1 MFYLTLP
8 NEIAHEI
15 LIAIVRVRGVK
26 RASRL
31 RYISRWWNVA
41 IMYAIFASGIIQDE
55 KWISP
60 CWEQYLV
67 CYKAIRRPGNSSLPL
82 RIFRR
87 VAERIT
93 AHRCPEGSGYTDD
106 ALRDSVFELRG
117 LACDTAQDSRYR
129 LKNWLVEASTPI
141 EPIDE
146 DGLQFKQ
153 ALLAAA
159 AWTNETTLIHQLL
172 PSFQGSEHLV
182 CHDAWG
188 RTDFKS
194 VFGQPMRSAAFQGHD
209 EVVRLFIDFIAT
221 GKRENKL
228 FRDLI
233 LRTAASQNHFSTIQL
248 GLKEDY
254 NHHDPALVFALRYT
268 RSVDIFKL
276 LLPLAR
282 DHLQWEGQSQPDYY
296 TDKFLPEQLAQAAA
310 NGNVGMM
317 EHLFHLGVKL
327 PADWPKQRNPIL
339 RAARCGQK
347 HALTFLLAKGFVLGG
362 DSLEAAVQH
371 GDPGVV
377 RITLENVDPQYP
389 LWDSLSIAVE
399 KENEVVTR
407 MLLDIQPTRVDDDT
421 RTHALHRAE
430 DLELESMIEMLS

>member
-188 RTDFKS
+188 RTDFK
-194 VFGQPMRSAAFQGHD
+194 
-209 EVVRLFIDFIAT
+209 
-221 GKRENKL
+221 
-228 FRDLI
+228 
-233 LRTAASQNHFSTIQL
+233 
-248 GLKEDY
+248 
-254 NHHDPALVFALRYT
+254 
-268 RSVDIFKL
+268 
-276 LLPLAR
+276 
-282 DHLQWEGQSQPDYY
+282 
-296 TDKFLPEQLAQAAA
+296 
-310 NGNVGMM
+310 
-317 EHLFHLGVKL
+317 
-327 PADWPKQRNPIL
+327 
-339 RAARCGQK
+339 
-347 HALTFLLAKGFVLGG
+347 
-362 DSLEAAVQH
+362 
-371 GDPGVV
+371 
-377 RITLENVDPQYP
+377 
-389 LWDSLSIAVE
+389 
-399 KENEVVTR
+399 
-407 MLLDIQPTRVDDDT
+407 
-421 RTHALHRAE
+421 
-430 DLELESMIEMLS
+430 